1 MHSIQQIMN
10 SISEQNTGNSG
21 SKQLVRQDSQRPER
35 PDENDRPNK
44 EEIVEMIMQVAMVSR
59 RQDPI
64 RVGALSE
71 VLSSYNLTRDEIL
84 QGCTRYAE
92 SLASNWREIQLSDFL
107 NPTIT
112 NERQLLEEIAKLKK
126 EREAF
131 EEEKKRFYQSVQE
144 EVERRLSQTY
154 IELKN
159 ISEIFQRA
167 HQVVANRAVECAM
180 AVLRDEQQQQIEEL
194 CKKIRLSIE
203 AQVNQHFENIRKDV
217 LTKILSELNQSSS
230 TLNQ

>member
-21 SKQLVRQDSQRPER
+21 SKQLVKQDSQRPER
-35 PDENDRPNK
+35 PDGNDRPNK
-44 EEIVEMIMQVAMVSR
+44 EEIVEMIMQVAKVSR
-59 RQDPI
+59 HQDPYK
-64 RVGALSE
+64 VGALSE
-71 VLSSYNLTRDEIL
+71 ALLSYNLTRDEIM
-84 QGCTRYAE
+84 QACTRYAE
-92 SLASNWREIQLSDFL
+92 SNASSWREIQLCDFL
-107 NPTIT
+107 NPNIT
-112 NERQLLEEIAKLKK
+112 SERQLREEIAKLKK

-180 AVLRDEQQQQIEEL
+180 AILRDEQRQQVEEL

-203 AQVNQHFENIRKDV
+203 AQVNQYFESIRKDV